1 MSLKKFNIFAVLISL
16 SIMTLLYLYIAKLLQ
31 NNIDAQVKNSVRST
45 SVELRQQLLNNFN
58 ALQQRFTLYEEV
70 SLQKLKLVA
79 KELREESSDE
89 KLAELAE
96 KINTNVYDGHYEIY
110 IIDKD
115 KVVTQSTS
123 KADIG
128 LDYKEY
134 PYFSKELDQLRSGA
148 IEFKISAP
156 TFDEYALDIAQY
168 YFVALDDERWAM
180 IGFVLPFSEYVTY
193 KKEELHHIFP
203 SLKRLELYILT
214 YDNIQYINTKAHS
227 KKDMA
232 TAKREKEQFARMIMK
247 DLSLQPR
254 PESSS
259 IELIAENFVEQSIV
273 MLHDDKK
280 RESLVYTLVESSF
293 ENTSD
298 DFMLISKAVFDQK
311 VYLAEYVELK
321 NLMYFFITFVYIF
334 MIFGFALMY
343 KSVIQKISGIER
355 QMHHDEPIEI
365 NGFLFSEFKYFIKR
379 YNSFLLRWKAEVQRL
394 NEITLQDELTQCAN
408 RRYFNQKMKEQIDLY
423 ERYGQEFSMIM
434 FDIDDFKAVNDTYG
448 HNEGDKVLQGI
459 AADVRKQ
466 LRVSDVLCRIGG
478 EEFAII
484 LPETKRESAVF
495 VAEKI
500 RKVIAA
506 RAYIE
511 GATITISLGVESYD
525 KNYTFNTFYTLIDK
539 YLYKSKN
546 SGKNCVSS
554 SISVEEER

>member
-70 SLQKLKLVA
+70 SLVKLKEVA
-79 KELREESSDE
+79 KALREESSDE
-89 KLAELAE
+89 QLARLSQ

-110 IIDKD
+110 VINKD
-115 KVVTQSTS
+115 KVVIKSTS

-134 PYFSKELDQLRSGA
+134 PYFSKELDQLRAGA
-148 IEFKISAP
+148 IEYKISAP

-193 KKEELHHIFP
+193 KKEDLQHIFP
-203 SLKRLELYILT
+203 SLRHLELYILT
-214 YDNIQYINTKAHS
+214 YDNIQYINTEAHA

-232 TAKREKEQFARMIMK
+232 TAKDEKEQYANMIMN
-247 DLSLQPR
+247 DLGLHKSDD
-254 PESSS
+254 SSS
-259 IELIAENFVEQSIV
+259 IELIAESLIEQPIV
-273 MLHDDKK
+273 MLHDDNA
-280 RESLVYTLVESSF
+280 RDTLVYTLVESSF

-298 DFMLISKAVFDQK
+298 DFMLISKATFDQK

-334 MIFGFALMY
+334 MVFGFALMY
-343 KSVIQKISGIER
+343 KSVIQKISGIEH
-355 QMHHDEPIEI
+355 QMHRDEPIEI

-379 YNSFLLRWKAEVQRL
+379 YNSFLLRWKAEVERL
-394 NEITLQDELTQCAN
+394 NEITLLDELTQCAN

-423 ERYGQEFSMIM
+423 RRYEQEFSMIM
-434 FDIDDFKAVNDTYG
+434 FDIDDFKSVNDTYG

-459 AADVRKQ
+459 AEDVRKQ

-478 EEFAII
+478 EEFAVI
-484 LPETKRESAVF
+484 LPETNRESAIF

-500 RKVIAA
+500 RKVIES
-506 RAYIE
+506 REYID
-511 GATITISLGVESYD
+511 GVRITISLGVESYD
-525 KNYTFNTFYTLIDK
+525 KNYTFNTFYTLVDK
-539 YLYKSKN
+539 FLYKSKN

-554 SISVEEER
+554 SVSVS